1 MGLWW
6 VLVSLVAWFLVA
18 VVVGLCIGA
27 VLSHGS
33 QVRES
38 VDPQWEEASDEPEP
52 RWVPRQASP
61 GWLSTGAG
69 GGGPVLDIPLARAPA
84 IIRQR
89 ESAIAMREQNV
100 TL

>member
-1 MGLWW
+1 MDLWW
-6 VLVSLVAWFLVA
+6 VPVGLVAWFLVA

-27 VLSHGS
+27 VLRHCS

-38 VDPQWEEASDEPEP
+38 VDQQWGEASDAPEP

-61 GWLSTGAG
+61 GRLSTGAG
-69 GGGPVLDIPLARAPA
+69 GGEPALDIPLARAPA

-89 ESAIAMREQNV
+89 DGAIAMREQNV